1 MYAYYHLKNITVGLN
16 WSYLFLSPKDHET
29 TMNKYVTKQTWVNVP
44 DYKNMLSISLSI
56 NLNRGRVYESKGN
69 VLQNSDT
76 DSGVFKY

>member
-29 TMNKYVTKQTWVNVP
+29 TMNEFVTKQMWVNVP

-56 NLNRGRVYESKGN
+56 NLNRGRVYESQGN

-76 DSGVFKY
+76 DSGAFKY